1 MLFLKQIRAT
11 GFKSFAET
19 TILNFTK
26 EMIGVVG
33 PNGSGK
39 SNITDSIRWALGEQ
53 STKSLRGSNMDDIV
67 FSGSADRPA
76 AEYAEVTLVF
86 DNQRDT
92 FSTLSTEIVEITRK
106 FSKKNRES
114 EFYINGVRCKLRDIQ
129 DVALETGLTKS
140 SIAIIS
146 QGTISN
152 FAEAKPDARREI
164 FDEAAGVAK
173 YKKRKLETQRKLE
186 KANDNLLRMKDMTD
200 EIGRRLPALKRKAE
214 KAEKYKHLAEE
225 LQSIELAVLAKDAL
239 TYEVE
244 LEKLR
249 IAKRNLEIKTEKLA
263 NEINLSQDELDVMLS
278 KTGDADREM
287 NELNESFQ
295 RIVER
300 IATLKSQKQE
310 VDNRENQKNTGAN
323 IDEIKALN
331 IKKEFDEKSI
341 SLHSEV
347 DLVKSLEAQ
356 QLDSKM
362 NYDLISESFEKIHL
376 KRQEIEAEKNRLQFK
391 LDDINQ
397 RAKTSRI
404 IASSGAKMIM
414 DNVNRLSGVIGTVGS
429 LIKVREEY
437 QIAFSLITGNHLQS
451 VVFKTDEDAK
461 KAIEFLKRNN
471 FGRVNALPVNT
482 LNPSSIADAQKQVIK
497 KAPGFIG
504 FANELVD
511 IQEDC
516 QVVLDYIY
524 GTAVVTN
531 TFDDAVRLGRSI
543 NYRYGIVS
551 LDGQRV
557 MPRGAMSGGSVSK
570 ATNIFSAKRVDES
583 VNPETIQ
590 KSIDTLNELYD
601 DQQKEFNNLRELRE
615 KSRDHIQEILSNIK
629 VSKFSI
635 SSLESSLEVLSDNY
649 KIITGKNLIGD
660 KNTIASNESES
671 IRISREIAK
680 FEAQRNEISI
690 KLNTLANSRTQ
701 HSDRQHEINKDNKE
715 KRNVLNGWKDTL
727 ASIKSD
733 LNVMENTNIQILKKL
748 SDKYNLNLDA
758 VREMSFDVIENVEE
772 TRSRILEISLQLN
785 EIGDVSIDSIEEYK
799 LEQQRFD
806 YYDVQLKDIDEAV
819 RKLEK
824 IIADIDIEM
833 KTQFKKIVDDVNEAL
848 PEAFKKLFNGGTA
861 ELIYTDPENI
871 LETGIDIAV
880 NPPGKKIT
888 NLNLLSGGEKSLVA
902 LSVLFSILK
911 VRPLPLVILDEAEA
925 PLDAANVTRF
935 AKYVKEFVNVTQFII
950 VTHREGTMENCD
962 ILFGVTMQTKG
973 ITKIVNMDLNWDS
986 IRKLIKN

>member
-11 GFKSFAET
+11 GFKSFADT

-53 STKSLRGSNMDDIV
+53 SNKSLRGSNMDDIV
-67 FSGSADRPA
+67 FSGSVGRPA

-86 DNQRDT
+86 DNQRDI
-92 FSTLSTEIVEITRK
+92 FSTLSTDIVEITRK

-114 EFYINGVRCKLRDIQ
+114 EFYINGVKCKLRDIQ
-129 DVALETGLTKS
+129 DIALETGLTKS

-146 QGTISN
+146 QGTISR
-152 FAEAKPDARREI
+152 FAEAKPDVRREI

-186 KANDNLLRMKDMTD
+186 KASDNLLRIKDISD
-200 EIGRRLPALKRKAE
+200 EIGRRLPTLKKKAE

-225 LQSIELAVLAKDAL
+225 LQNIELAVLAKDAL

-249 IAKRNLEIKTEKLA
+249 TAKRSLEIKTEKLA

-278 KTGDADREM
+278 KSSSTDIEI
-287 NELNESFQ
+287 NELNSSFQ
-295 RIVER
+295 KIVER
-300 IATLKSQKQE
+300 VASLKTQKQK
-310 VDNRENQKNTGAN
+310 VDSKESEKHSEAN
-323 IDEIKALN
+323 IDEIKAINL
-331 IKKEFDEKSI
+331 KKEYDEKTI
-341 SLHSEV
+341 SLHSEK
-347 DLVKSLEAQ
+347 DLVASFEAQ
-356 QLDSKM
+356 EKEAKRE
-362 NYDLISESFEKIHL
+362 YDQISDSFERIHL
-376 KRQEIEAEKNRLQFK
+376 KRQEIESEKNRLQFK

-397 RAKTSRI
+397 RARTSSI
-404 IASSGAKMIM
+404 SASSGAKNIIE
-414 DNVNRLSGVIGTVGS
+414 NKNRLSGVVGTVES
-429 LIKVREEY
+429 LISVKEEY
-437 QIAFSLITGNHLQS
+437 HVAFSLITGNHLQS

-471 FGRVNALPVNT
+471 FGRVNALPVST
-482 LNPSSIADAQKQVIK
+482 LNPSSIAEAQKQVIK

-504 FANELVD
+504 FANEL
-511 IQEDC
+511 IEIKENC

-524 GTAVVTN
+524 GTAIVTK

-570 ATNIFSAKRVDES
+570 ATNIFAARRVDES
-583 VNPETIQ
+583 INPETIAKNIQ
-590 KSIDTLNELYD
+590 TLNNLYED
-601 DQQKEFNNLRELRE
+601 YQKEFNALRESRE
-615 KSRDHIQEILSNIK
+615 KSSVKIQEIMSNIK

-635 SSLESSLEVLSDNY
+635 TSLESNLEVLSENY
-649 KIITGKNLIGD
+649 KILTGKELYGD
-660 KNTIASNESES
+660 KNVSFSNESES

-680 FEAQRNEISI
+680 LESQRNEISV
-690 KLNTLANSRTQ
+690 KLNILSNSRTQ
-701 HSDRQHEINKDNKE
+701 NSDRQHEINKDNKE
-715 KRNVLNGWKDTL
+715 KRNTLNEWKDTL
-727 ASIKSD
+727 ASVKSD
-733 LNVMENTNIQILKKL
+733 LNMMENTNIMILQKL
-748 SDKYNLNLDA
+748 SEKYNLNLDA
-758 VREMSFDVIENVEE
+758 VRQMSFDVIENVEQ
-772 TRSRILEISLQLN
+772 TRARILELSMELK

-799 LEQQRFD
+799 GEQERFD
-806 YYDVQLKDIDEAV
+806 YYDVQLKDIQEAIE
-819 RKLEK
+819 KLES

-833 KTQFKKIVDDVNEAL
+833 KTQFKKIVDDVNAAL

-861 ELIYTDPENI
+861 TLIYTDPDNI
-871 LETGIDIAV
+871 LETGIDIDV
-880 NPPGKKIT
+880 QPPGKIIQ
-888 NLNLLSGGEKSLVA
+888 NINLLSGGEKSLVA

-911 VRPLPLVILDEAEA
+911 VRPLPLVILDEVEA
-925 PLDAANVTRF
+925 PLDVANVTRF
-935 AKYVKEFVNVTQFII
+935 AKYVREFVDVTQFII

-973 ITKIVNMDLNWDS
+973 ITKIVNLDLKWDV
-986 IRKLIKN
+986 IKKLLKN